1 MVLIVTFQTRHLRAG
16 LTQPTS
22 YQFKFSLRTL
32 HTHLPLIKTD
42 PPPAEIIIQGQELT
56 EKLKPDNEVLC
67 VDVKSRRGSHLSSDT
82 IFS

>member
-16 LTQPTS
+16 LTQPS
-22 YQFKFSLRTL
+22 SSQFSLHTL

-56 EKLKPDNEVLC
+56 VKLNPDNEVLC

>member
-22 YQFKFSLRTL
+22 SQFSLRTL

-42 PPPAEIIIQGQELT
+42 LPPAEIIIQGQELT
-56 EKLKPDNEVLC
+56 EKLNPDNEVLC